1 MMTRGYVIFELHYNN
16 CHTGMRLIK
25 EDNIQNFCLEQLA
38 EYYKYSKKKE
48 KANNPYEFVKQK
60 FIHYD
65 IKNLIRTTVYK
76 GNKHVYMKRGW
87 GVIYIVKGDN
97 LVIEKYL
104 LEKATF
110 D

>member
-1 MMTRGYVIFELHYNN
+1 MMTRGYVVFELQYNN

-25 EDNIQNFCLEQLA
+25 EDNIQNFCLEQLS
-38 EYYKYSKKKE
+38 EYYRYSKKKE
-48 KANNPYEFVKQK
+48 KAGNSYDFVKQE

-65 IKNLIRTTVYK
+65 LSNLIRATVNK
-76 GNKHVYMKRGW
+76 GNKHVYKQRGF

-110 D
+110 G